1 MADRYWVGGT
11 GTWNTTTTHWSA
23 TSGGTAGATA
33 PTIADNV
40 IFDAGSNVT
49 TEVFTVT
56 VSGNVN
62 CLNLTVGA
70 VDAVMTLAGGST
82 ANIFIYG
89 SLSYPATNLVASMSG
104 TYEFGSSTTGK
115 TITTNGVSIVGDIS
129 FNGIGGGW
137 TLTDDL
143 TVTGA
148 SGINLNDG
156 TFSTGNFAVTTT
168 TFTIT
173 GSATRTLTLGSSIIT
188 CTSAYPTYAWNA
200 NVVTGLTFTANTATI
215 ILSAAS
221 TAFIG
226 GTLTYN
232 IVNITNTSNGTHY
245 FSGVCTIGSMTIASP
260 AATGVK
266 TISFATN
273 MTITT
278 LVASGASIIRRLQFV
293 SSSTTASSKVLT
305 IGTWT
310 TKTDIDFKG
319 ITASGTAWSGTRLGN
334 AGNNVNIT
342 FVASKTVYWNLAGT
356 VLWSAIG
363 WATTSGGTP
372 SINNFPLA
380 QDIVIF
386 DNTGAAGTVT
396 IDGGWLIGQLNMSA
410 RTSAMTL
417 GATSSFTLLGNV
429 TLGTNVTLTGTVT
442 ATLGYNSA
450 LTLTTNGRS
459 IPWAMNCEGNVTLS
473 GGLTCTNIL
482 SASQTISTFNAGA
495 NSVTVLGFTGVGS
508 GTINMGSSLWTITG
522 GGTAS
527 SPCWE
532 VINVTLN
539 CETANIL
546 LSNNGDCHFSSSNHV
561 YNKLT
566 FGGSGTPTAVKTLSG
581 NNTFSEIA
589 STIPNSFVIAFNG
602 SYTIQVGA
610 FSVTGS
616 PGNIVTIGDISGS
629 VPTFN
634 YTGGT
639 YVSSDYLNITHSN
652 ATPANKWWAG
662 NNSINS
668 GVNTGWIFS
677 SPTFSSGL
685 FFGSNF

>member
-11 GTWNTTTTHWSA
+11 GTWDATTTHWST

-40 IFDAGSNVT
+40 IFDAGSNVS

-56 VSGNVN
+56 ASGTVN

-82 ANIFIYG
+82 STIFIYG

-104 TYEFGSSTTGK
+104 TYQFGSLTTGK
-115 TITTNGVSIVGDIS
+115 TITTNGVSIAADIS
-129 FNGIGGGW
+129 FTGIGGAW
-137 TLTDDL
+137 TLTDAL

-148 SGINLNDG
+148 AGINLNNG

-168 TFTIT
+168 VFNIS
-173 GSATRTLTLGSSIIT
+173 GSATRTLTLGSSTIT

-200 NVVTGLTFTANTATI
+200 QVVTNLTFTANTATI
-215 ILSAAS
+215 ILSNTN

-245 FSGVCTIGSMTIASP
+245 FSGVCTIGSMTIAAP

-273 MTITT
+273 MSITT

-293 SSSTTASSKVLT
+293 SSVSTASSKVLT

-334 AGNNVNIT
+334 GGNNVNIT

-356 VLWSAIG
+356 VLWSGIG
-363 WATTSGGTP
+363 WATTSGGAP

-380 QDIVIF
+380 HDIVIF

-429 TLGTNVTLTGTVT
+429 TIGTNVTLTGTVT
-442 ATLGYNSA
+442 ATFGYISA

-459 IPWAMNCEGNVTLS
+459 IPWAMNCEGVVTLS
-473 GGLTCTNIL
+473 DSLTCTNIL
-482 SASQTISTFNAGA
+482 SASQPISAFNAGA
-495 NSVTVLGFTGVGS
+495 NSVTVLGFSAIGTS
-508 GTINMGSSLWTITG
+508 STTINMGSSLWTITG
-522 GGTAS
+522 GT
-527 SPCWE
+527 SPGWE
-532 VINVTLN
+532 VAAVTLN

-546 LSNNGDCHFSSSNHV
+546 LSNNGDCFFGGGSKV

-566 FGGSGTPTAVKTLSG
+566 FGGAGTPSAVKSLTG

-589 STIPNSFVIAFNG
+589 STIPNAFKITFAAV
-602 SYTIQVGA
+602 YTTQVGA

-616 PGNIVTIGDISGS
+616 PGNIVSISNIVGTS
-629 VPTFN
+629 TLN
-634 YTGGT
+634 YTGET
-639 YVSSDYLNITHSN
+639 YVSSDYLNIDHSIV
-652 ATPANKWWAG
+652 TPANKWWAG

-668 GVNTGWIFS
+668 GQNTGWIFS
-677 SPTFSSGL
+677 SPIFSSGL
-685 FFGSNF
+685 FFGSTF